1 MQVAPLSMTPKL
13 PSEREQLHQAAQQF
27 EAIFVRQ
34 MLSSARQAGFGN
46 ELFSSQGTQTFQA
59 MQDEKFAEVASQ
71 SGAFGFSKVI
81 EAQLSRHLDAQ
92 PPAPAKEG

>member
-1 MQVAPLSMTPKL
+1 
-13 PSEREQLHQAAQQF
+13 
-27 EAIFVRQ
+27 VRQ

-59 MQDEKFAEVASQ
+59 MQDEKFAEVAAH
-71 SGAFGFSKVI
+71 SGAFGFAKVI

-92 PPAPAKEG
+92 PATPAKEG

>member
-1 MQVAPLSMTPKL
+1 MQVSPLSLNPKL
-13 PSEREQLHQAAQQF
+13 PSEREQLHKAAQQF

-71 SGAFGFSKVI
+71 RGAFGFAKVI

-92 PPAPAKEG
+92 PAKEG